1 MSPNKAYDT
10 WALPLILLCKLPRTI
25 NKSANNGMNS
35 LNKKPRN
42 ILILKTKQAILF
54 RNTRYTKTTSKRK
67 NKL

>member
-10 WALPLILLCKLPRTI
+10 WALPLILLCKSPKTI
-25 NKSANNGMNS
+25 NKSVNSGMNS

-42 ILILKTKQAILF
+42 ILILKIKQATLF
-54 RNTRYTKTTSKRK
+54 RSIRYTRTTSKRK